1 MTRSFQFF
9 ADSIRE
15 VLGVSDQ
22 LKLLLGISFG
32 YPGKESPVNNYQM
45 GRAPLNE
52 SITFHS

>member
-9 ADSIRE
+9 ADTVRE

-32 YPGKESPVNNYQM
+32 YPGKESPVNNYRM

-52 SITFHS
+52 SVTFHS